1 MDEASYD
8 TAPDSPRTPG
18 EEVGESNKDWRETA
32 PDSTNSHIEEEGES
46 SDDLLL
52 ETLSYLLGETFRK
65 AMCRCKDENTLEHIQ
80 FPITDM
86 IRAVIQL
93 PTDVALSFSPKVGEV
108 FDNTHDTMTAN
119 IVYEIITGLD
129 HNQYTVL
136 RKLNDNEGIA
146 RIFDN
151 IKTLVDTIL
160 NFEPVEMDMLL
171 RIHADES
178 NFDWFKNDFGDGG
191 QWLTRSCDSI
201 KYITLFN
208 AGRLIAIQSLGPVAV
223 ESDNCLGAEM
233 EKTTDQLLV
242 RAPRWVTVKG
252 VGGEEESPTTN
263 ESISSP
269 TISSTSGPNAL

>member
-1 MDEASYD
+1 MINSIIKRPPDEPARYL
-8 TAPDSPRTPG
+8 P
-18 EEVGESNKDWRETA
+18 EVREVL
-32 PDSTNSHIEEEGES
+32 NS
-46 SDDLLL
+46 
-52 ETLSYLLGETFRK
+52 
-65 AMCRCKDENTLEHIQ
+65 
-80 FPITDM
+80 
-86 IRAVIQL
+86 
-93 PTDVALSFSPKVGEV
+93 
-108 FDNTHDTMTAN
+108 THDNRTAD
-119 IVYEIITGLD
+119 IVCKIMDGLD
-129 HNQYTVL
+129 LNQRTVL
-136 RKLNDNEGIA
+136 RKLNDNEGID

-208 AGRLIAIQSLGPVAV
+208 AGRLVAIQSLGPVAV
-223 ESDNCLGAEM
+223 ESDNCLGAEQ

-252 VGGEEESPTTN
+252 VGGDYSEEESPTSN

-269 TISSTSGPNAL
+269 TISSTSGPNAS